1 MDSAKKYEFKRM
13 KNSSDKALIC
23 PKCFEFLLRDDFEHY
38 SRCPYCNS
46 PIEIST
52 ELEDYLLKPLVDIWI
67 TNQNRSF
74 SMTLHLEN

>member
-1 MDSAKKYEFKRM
+1 MDSAKKHEFKRM

-52 ELEDYLLKPLVDIWI
+52 ELEDK
-67 TNQNRSF
+67 
-74 SMTLHLEN
+74 